1 MFSANIKIFI
11 GTWLQA
17 MNFISISDLNTCEFL
32 FSEELNGSAHYSKG
46 EPLSTS
52 KDNLFF
58 KHEISQTS

>member
-1 MFSANIKIFI
+1 MKIFI
-11 GTWLQA
+11 AIWLEA
-17 MNFISISDLNTCEFL
+17 MNFISIPDLNTCEFL
-32 FSEELNGSAHYSKG
+32 FSDKLQGSLPYSKG